1 IVAALGET
9 GSAEAVPFLTEMAQ
23 NSDERAVLRMAALDS
38 IAKLGYEDGLT
49 AVIAAVS
56 AQDPNVRSSAIA
68 ALGPFSSTDADKA
81 ILDGFRDS
89 YYRTRIG
96 AAQAAGRRRLEMAVP
111 YLRQRAENDEVPAA
125 REEAIKALGA
135 IGNGEAIEILDS
147 FFMDKKSS
155 DRIRVLSAEMLLK
168 NDPSSYAPKIIG
180 ALDEAKASNQ
190 TNLYNGFLRIL
201 SPANAASLENLAAR
215 YLYSGTVIEKSYALD
230 MILNN
235 GFKSQADNI
244 RPLLDEKKYNQ
255 SIVRKA
261 RTVLEKLGIPVE
273 EKKEENAEE
282 NLKQETD
289 SQAFPEASG

>member
-1 IVAALGET
+1 
-9 GSAEAVPFLTEMAQ
+9 
-23 NSDERAVLRMAALDS
+23 MAALDS
-38 IAKLGYEDGLT
+38 IAKLGCEDGLT

-68 ALGPFSSTDADKA
+68 ALGPFSSADADKA

-96 AAQAAGRRRLEMAVP
+96 AAQAAGKRRLEAAVP
-111 YLRQRAENDEVPAA
+111 YLRQRAQNDEVPAA

-135 IGNGEAIEILDS
+135 IGNGEAMEILDS

-155 DRIRVLSAEMLLK
+155 ERIRILSGEMLIK
-168 NDPSSYAPKIIG
+168 NDPSSYAPKIIA
-180 ALDEAKASNQ
+180 ALDEAKTSNQ
-190 TNLYNGFLRIL
+190 TGLYNGFLRIL
-201 SPANAASLENLAAR
+201 GPANAAALENLAAR

-235 GFKSQADNI
+235 GFTNQADNI

-261 RTVLEKLGIPVE
+261 RGVLEKLGIPVE
-273 EKKEENAEE
+273 ENNAQS
-282 NLKQETD
+282 LPLPET
-289 SQAFPEASG
+289 SN